1 MTAEERDVAE
11 VVVGVDGSA
20 PALAAVRW
28 AAVEAERRAAPL
40 RLVGV
45 IEWSAY
51 RPPVAAGVLNER
63 EKDVLVEHIR
73 TELTGAAT
81 QAHVLAP
88 ELTVSHTIV
97 VGSPKRALHTEAQ
110 NAQLLV
116 LGSRGRGGFTGLLLG
131 SVSMALSATSPC
143 PLVVVRGPGVD
154 DGPVVVGVDGSEA
167 GALALQ
173 YAVGAAAALDTSV
186 LAIRAWSHDRIDPFV
201 LDLLGWH
208 GVEDDE
214 RDHLEKSVQPARV
227 THPDVTI
234 DTQLVRGHP
243 AQALLDA
250 ALGARMLVVGSRGN
264 GGLAGLL
271 VGSISRTV
279 LHHVHCP
286 VAVLTTPSSTAPS
299 SQTGSDTGP

>member
-1 MTAEERDVAE
+1 MTVDERDVPA

-28 AAVEAERRAAPL
+28 AAVEAERRGAPL

-45 IEWSAY
+45 VEWSAY

-63 EKDVLVEHIR
+63 EKEVLVEHIR

-88 ELTVSHTIV
+88 ELTVSHSVV
-97 VGSPKRALHTEAQ
+97 VGSPKRALHTEAT

-116 LGSRGRGGFTGLLLG
+116 LGSRGRGGFAGLLLG
-131 SVSMALSATSPC
+131 SVSMALSATCPC

-154 DGPVVVGVDGSEA
+154 GGPVVVGVDGSEP
-167 GALALQ
+167 GAVALL
-173 YAVGAAAALDTSV
+173 YAVEAAASLGTSV

-214 RDHLEKSVQPARV
+214 RSQLERSVQPARAA
-227 THPDVTI
+227 HPDVTI
-234 DTQLVRGHP
+234 GTDLVRGHP
-243 AQALLDA
+243 AQVLLDA
-250 ALGARMLVVGSRGN
+250 ALSARLLVVGSRGN

-271 VGSISRTV
+271 LGSISRTV

-286 VAVLTTPSSTAPS
+286 VAVLTSPAAPTVS
-299 SQTGSDTGP
+299 NTGGP